1 MTTEV
6 TRHLL
11 YATLRRIGKSVD
23 SKHTVND
30 WWADQVV
37 GRRVMTGFPSID
49 EMVRA
54 DYDHG
59 LTITGNAR
67 YEILAHLMDQWG
79 ETEKI
84 GVWKPVDGWDDMPYG
99 TILVADLGTSEPPD
113 GAIKRLWDHT
123 REQRF
128 LVLVGD
134 NRIED
139 AFFDSASWATIQFD
153 WDANDSKQITWKI
166 SYAREGEKM
175 EGVLQSSWGRR
186 PKWQEAVELTRKT
199 GILFAL

>member
-6 TRHLL
+6 TRELL
-11 YATLRRIGKSVD
+11 YATLRRIGKRVGEKDAVD
-23 SKHTVND
+23 D

-37 GRRVMTGFPSID
+37 GRRVLTGFPSID

-67 YEILAHLMDQWG
+67 YEILAHLMDQWR

-84 GVWKPVDGWDDMPYG
+84 GVWKPNDGWDDMPYG
-99 TILVADLGTSEPPD
+99 TILVADLGTSEPPE
-113 GAIKRLWDHT
+113 GAIKRLWDHA

-139 AFFDSASWATIQFD
+139 AFFDSASWATLHFD
-153 WDANDSKQITWKI
+153 WDPTDSKQICWKI
-166 SYAREGEKM
+166 TYAREGEKM
-175 EGVLQSSWGRR
+175 EGVLQSTWGQI
-186 PKWQEAVELTRKT
+186 PKWSEVVSRTTKP
-199 GILFAL
+199 GFLFAL